1 MTRFDSRL
9 VLSLGVVAGLAS
21 IAAPAFADTVELRM
35 ATLAP
40 KGSRWE
46 KTLTDGATQTATA
59 TDNRVTVTYYADA
72 SQGDEVDYVRK
83 INAGQLDGAAVTSV
97 GLAMIDPAIKVLEL
111 PRMFDSVE
119 ELDYVRGKMWK
130 HFQKEFEKKGY
141 MLGDPGDV
149 GWVYFLSKN
158 KVTSLSDLKN
168 QKIWEWSDD
177 DVVKEMYSQLGVSGV
192 ALGVPEVEG
201 NLTGGNI
208 NACYGPP
215 LAAMTLGW
223 TPPKVKYMTSMPMA
237 YSIGATIIKLDAL
250 KNVSADDQKVIR
262 KVEKKV
268 AKSLLKAVR
277 KDNDASLK
285 QLKRKGITVV
295 DTPADMVTD
304 FDNAAQATWKALV
317 GKLYTQDEL
326 DQVLK
331 YRDEYRAKNA
341 KSGAAAT
348 K

>member
-1 MTRFDSRL
+1 MTRNFTL
-9 VLSLGVVAGLAS
+9 TAVAAALLGLAG
-21 IAAPAFADTVELRM
+21 PAFADSVELRM

-40 KGSRWE
+40 TGSRWE
-46 KTLTDGATQTATA
+46 KTLTSGGQTVA
-59 TDNRVTVTYYADA
+59 DNTEQRVTVKYYADA
-72 SQGDEVDYVRK
+72 GQGDEVDYVRK

-97 GLAMIDPAIKVLEL
+97 GLAMIYPGIKVLEL
-111 PRMFDSVE
+111 PRMFADVKE
-119 ELDYVRGKMWK
+119 MDYVRKKMWK
-130 HFQKEFEKKGY
+130 HFQKEFDKKGY
-141 MLGDPGDV
+141 VLGEPGDV

-168 QKIWEWSDD
+168 QNVWMWGDD
-177 DVVKEMYSQLGVSGV
+177 DVVKEMYSQLGLSGV

-201 NLTGGNI
+201 NLTGGKI

-223 TPPKVKYMTSMPMA
+223 TPPKVKFITSMPMA
-237 YSIGATIIKLDAL
+237 YAIGATIIKKDAL
-250 KNVSADDQKVIR
+250 KNVSDADVKVIH

-268 AKSLLKAVR
+268 AASLLKAVR
-277 KDNDASLK
+277 KDNDASMK
-285 QLKRKGITVV
+285 QLKRKGMKVV
-295 DTPADMVTD
+295 DVSADMITD
-304 FDNAAQATWKALV
+304 FDNAAQATWKALA
-317 GKLYTQDEL
+317 GKVYSQDEL

-341 KSGAAAT
+341 K